1 MVTMAQRIE
10 ALRTERN
17 LSRPA
22 LASALGFPR
31 MAPEKFETG
40 RQTPSLDQ
48 QKKLAAF
55 FNVSLPYLR
64 GEVDERGA
72 GELSWLE
79 KAYTEPDP
87 APVPAPKKPAAPV
100 VVAQSAGGS
109 GDGAVFSALV
119 NSKSFQT
126 MIRSVVLDVLR
137 SPEGQ
142 DILRQAIRKE
152 MPNNRK

>member
-48 QKKLAAF
+48 QKKLADF
-55 FNVSLPYLR
+55 FGVSLMYLR
-64 GEVDERGA
+64 GENNDRTRMEDWMSGAFTDEPR
-72 GELSWLE
+72 
-79 KAYTEPDP
+79 P
-87 APVPAPKKPAAPV
+87 APVVKPAAPKAV
-100 VVAQSAGGS
+100 PAGEPG
-109 GDGAVFSALV
+109 GMFDAFA
-119 NSKSFQT
+119 NSKKFQEA
-126 MIRSVVLDVLR
+126 LR
-137 SPEGQ
+137 SAMLDALKTPEGQ
-142 DILRQAIRKE
+142 KLLGEAIRRELK
-152 MPNNRK
+152 KLQ